1 MTELDLDAI
10 EAEYKRN
17 IPFDAQIRKH
27 VASLIAEVRRQRAI
41 LMAMYY
47 NSTIELLR
55 GENDRLRAE
64 NEELRWDITR
74 RDIDR
79 NRMSDRGRLGGEEI
93 T

>member
-10 EAEYKRN
+10 EALCADIAACRDVPPMLHIGN
-17 IPFDAQIRKH
+17 LLSAL
-27 VASLIAEVRRQRAI
+27 VAEVR
-41 LMAMYY
+41 
-47 NSTIELLR
+47 
-55 GENDRLRAE
+55 RLRAE

-79 NRMSDRGRLGGEEI
+79 NRMSYRDRFGGEGM

>member
-10 EAEYKRN
+10 EALCA
-17 IPFDAQIRKH
+17 DL
-27 VASLIAEVRRQRAI
+27 LILRDVPPMLHIGNLLSALVAEVR
-41 LMAMYY
+41 
-47 NSTIELLR
+47 
-55 GENDRLRAE
+55 RLRAE

-79 NRMSDRGRLGGEEI
+79 NRMSYRDRFGGEGM